1 MLRYFIFGSD
11 RDDRCRQVSAPAT
24 LPQPAWHTQVR
35 LPRVPRPRGDA
46 AASARGVRGA
56 LDAWLTRAGGGC
68 AAGAWWQEQVR
79 VAEVRSGHILRGR
92 YAGHRHA
99 WLPMLVA
106 KFEGQLLH
114 VSLLV
119 DASAHAFDESTGKY

>member
-1 MLRYFIFGSD
+1 MLRYFILGSD
-11 RDDRCRQVSAPAT
+11 CDDRCRQVSAPGT
-24 LPQPAWHTQVR
+24 LPQPAWHKQVR
-35 LPRVPRPRGDA
+35 WPRVRRPWSQCTWR
-46 AASARGVRGA
+46 ARWLGTLVR
-56 LDAWLTRAGGGC
+56 LTPAGGG
-68 AAGAWWQEQVR
+68 AAGWWQEQVR

-106 KFEGQLLH
+106 KFAGQLLH